1 MSKNE
6 ILDKYWLDFLKWC
19 VNPPSEKP
27 SDLVFWLDKR
37 YPTDE
42 NFWEW
47 LIRFNSE
54 ALKI

>member
-47 LIRFNSE
+47 LVRFNSE